1 MAGEKSGNGELPKT
15 SSKQNGGADESGKGN
30 AATAEMKPAQPQLS
44 AEGQAKLREMRS
56 KLATAFSQV
65 TMALMATPR
74 YRNLSISDLE
84 WLALEPLL
92 RDRIAIA
99 SGKLST
105 SGDEGPMVG
114 LAIWAKV
121 SEAVSARIEEQV
133 RAGNFPVRLKGND
146 WDSGDIVWLLDVVA
160 ANRALATSVLIN
172 FGQLS
177 KGAPVRVHPMIRQ
190 LVDKEILEKL
200 SEKRAPVAS

>member
-1 MAGEKSGNGELPKT
+1 MANEKTTNGEVT
-15 SSKQNGGADESGKGN
+15 KQNGGASGSVREN
-30 AATAEMKPAQPQLS
+30 AAAGGTKPAQPRLS
-44 AEGQAKLREMRS
+44 EEAQVKLREMRS

-99 SGKLST
+99 SGKPSA
-105 SGDEGPMVG
+105 SGEEGPMVG

-121 SEAVSARIEEQV
+121 SEEVSARIEEQA

-177 KGAPVRVHPMIRQ
+177 KGAPVHVHPMVRQ

-200 SEKRAPVAS
+200 SEKRAPVPS

>member
-1 MAGEKSGNGELPKT
+1 MTSERNGKGETPRT
-15 SSKQNGGADESGKGN
+15 SSNQNGGGSELGRGS
-30 AATAEMKPAQPQLS
+30 AATPEVKATHPQLS
-44 AEGQAKLREMRS
+44 AEAQAKLREMRS

-99 SGKLST
+99 SGKLSA

-121 SEAVSARIEEQV
+121 SEAVSARIEEQA
-133 RAGNFPVRLKGND
+133 RAGSFPVRLKGND
-146 WDSGDIVWLLDVVA
+146 WNSGDIVWLLDVVA

-190 LVDKEILEKL
+190 LVDREILEKL
-200 SEKRAPVAS
+200 SEKPAPVPS